1 MLYATLT
8 LLCILRFM
16 WQRRTTRSAHRNSK
30 LLFMFC
36 SLLAASF
43 MALFLAASATAA
55 IDVCVCC
62 LFLPSCVCVYVCVGK
77 QSAMRMRANQKL
89 SDCIPERM
97 TASKREVL
105 QLLRLLPE
113 LCMFYLWLLLLLLCC
128 WWYLWQRDAA
138 AASNLSSSPL
148 ILMPFF
154 GAYWLLL
161 PHFDLFISQ
170 FRFSPAAEAAFFLCV
185 CACLCFYVY
194 VCLLGN
200 ARNWRAFF

>member
-55 IDVCVCC
+55 IDVCVCFC
-62 LFLPSCVCVYVCVGK
+62 LGVYVCVGK

-105 QLLRLLPE
+105 
-113 LCMFYLWLLLLLLCC
+113 
-128 WWYLWQRDAA
+128 
-138 AASNLSSSPL
+138 
-148 ILMPFF
+148 
-154 GAYWLLL
+154 
-161 PHFDLFISQ
+161 
-170 FRFSPAAEAAFFLCV
+170 
-185 CACLCFYVY
+185 
-194 VCLLGN
+194 
-200 ARNWRAFF
+200 